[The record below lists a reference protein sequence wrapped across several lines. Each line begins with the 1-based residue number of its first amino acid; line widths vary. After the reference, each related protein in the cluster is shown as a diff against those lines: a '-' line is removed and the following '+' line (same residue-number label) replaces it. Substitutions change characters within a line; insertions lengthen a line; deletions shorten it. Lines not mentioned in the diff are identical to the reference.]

1 MIMQI
6 PKKLLIHSAELITK
20 FDPDKWGNSS
30 SEEII
35 PLKFVRIET
44 CVKMTADSNGNMIR
58 LSAVLFFDCKSS
70 VPKEIKFALKSDILN
85 GKTVDIQQVKFGEKI
100 FTVQTIEPFY
110 ADENKIHHYEV
121 GLM

>member
-6 PKKLLIHSAELITK
+6 PKRLLIHSAELVTK
-20 FDPDKWGNSS
+20 FDPDKWENSS

-35 PLKFVRIET
+35 PLKFVRIEP
-44 CVKMTADSNGNMIR
+44 CSKMTADSVGNVIR
-58 LSAVLFFDCKSS
+58 LSATLFFDCKNSS
-70 VPKEIKFALKSDILN
+70 PKETIFALKSDIIN
-85 GKTVDIQQVKFGEKI
+85 GKTVESQKVKFGGRI
-100 FTVQTIEPFY
+100 FTVQTIEAFY